1 MLIIKLTPVNTV
13 TTRPTRILA
22 YSYVAAFISLVRLR
36 AMLVDVYGAP
46 VNMTPRDNYILAVYA
61 NTEHILDIGVTEV
74 ETDTPWFTRVVKF
87 FSSELIYNDTESQ

>member
-87 FSSELIYNDTESQ
+87 FSSELIYNDNEHQ

>member
-74 ETDTPWFTRVVKF
+74 ETDTPWFTRVAKF
-87 FSSELIYNDTESQ
+87 FSSELIYSADDTN

>member
-1 MLIIKLTPVNTV
+1 MLIIKLTPVNTIAA
-13 TTRPTRILA
+13 RPTRILA

-46 VNMTPRDNYILAVYA
+46 VNMTPRDNYTIAVYA

-74 ETDTPWFTRVVKF
+74 DTDMPWFTRVVKF
-87 FSSELIYNDTESQ
+87 FSSELIYNDNEHQ

>member
-46 VNMTPRDNYILAVYA
+46 VNMTPRDNYMLAVYA

-74 ETDTPWFTRVVKF
+74 ESDMPWFTRVVKF
-87 FSSELIYNDTESQ
+87 FSSELIYNDHDPQ